1 MREKGRGGGRRGCV
15 RGRGGGRRGVN
26 KEIEGTGE
34 EHYST
39 YRLLHSRKL
48 SRMQKFETVSKDFF
62 GSHPYT
68 AREASPEKDFPC
80 EIFSLRNLSVQFA
93 KVCILRRFT
102 TIRQT
107 QPSLPAPP
115 TSSTHQLHLPG
126 IFLRVS
132 LFRAI
137 LSTGALRLNVFL
149 GTSELVL
156 VFRTFATGDKTWH
169 RSNLTSTTTLCTNTA
184 L

>member
-1 MREKGRGGGRRGCV
+1 MYERREGRGVYERRVGRGVCEGVCVREKGRGGGRRGCV

-115 TSSTHQLHLPG
+115 TSSTYQLHPP
-126 IFLRVS
+126 
-132 LFRAI
+132 APP
-137 LSTGALRLNVFL
+137 
-149 GTSELVL
+149 
-156 VFRTFATGDKTWH
+156 TWH
-169 RSNLTSTTTLCTNTA
+169 LPESQSLPCYSQYWSSSAQCFPGDR
-184 L
+184 